1 MKLRNYLAIIVFA
14 LVAGLLGGATSRV
27 RQAPETQQEAKWE
40 QKADMPTARVTLST
54 AEVDG
59 KIYAIG
65 GMNNQAVKGVT
76 EEYDP
81 SLNKWKQKAPMLIPR
96 MGLTTAAVNG
106 KIYAIGGGKSG
117 MASRLDS

>member
-1 MKLRNYLAIIVFA
+1 M
-14 LVAGLLGGATSRV
+14 
-27 RQAPETQQEAKWE
+27 E
-40 QKADMPTARVTLST
+40 
-54 AEVDG
+54 

-65 GMNNQAVKGVT
+65 GMSNQVVKGVT